1 MINVMKMVSIFLLL
15 LFFLGLSPL
24 TSQQP
29 PQGPPVTV
37 QPIKGNLDAAKLFM
51 VKGGSGANCGFF
63 VGAKGVVVIDA
74 KMTADAAKQMIVEI
88 RKITPL
94 PITHLLITHSDG
106 DHVNGLGGFPTGL
119 KILAHARTKKDMEEA
134 FQKDDALKPLLAYL
148 PNQTFTDN
156 FDLKGLGE
164 EIRLLYFGPAHT
176 SGDVVVFFPDEK
188 IAFIGDLVFI
198 GRDPLIHREKGGT
211 SFGLVANLK
220 KILELDAKTFISGH
234 NDPLTK
240 KDIQGLSSSIEEKQA
255 KVKDMIKAGKTL
267 DEIKKAFGIA
277 DQAGAPAGRRWPS
290 LVEVIYLELT
300 EKK

>member
-1 MINVMKMVSIFLLL
+1 MIHALKLGSFFLFL
-15 LFFLGLSPL
+15 LFFVGLSPL

-29 PQGPPVTV
+29 PQQPQLSV
-37 QPIKGNLDAAKLFM
+37 QPLKGTPETARLFM
-51 VKGGSGANCGFF
+51 VKGGSGANGGFF

-74 KMTADAAKQMIVEI
+74 KMTADAAKQMIAEI

-94 PITHLLITHSDG
+94 PITHVLITHSDG

-119 KILAHARTKKDMEEA
+119 TIIAHARTKKDMEEA
-134 FQKDDALKPLLAYL
+134 FQKDAASKPLLAYL
-148 PNQTFTDN
+148 PTQTFTDN

-176 SGDVVVFFPDEK
+176 SGDVVVFFPAEK
-188 IAFIGDLVFI
+188 VAFIGDLAFI

-220 KILELDAKTFISGH
+220 KILELDADTFISGH

-240 KDIQGLSSSIEEKQA
+240 KDIQGLSSSIEEKQV

-267 DEIKKAFGIA
+267 DEIKKAFGLA
-277 DQAGAPAGRRWPS
+277 DQAGAPAGRRWLS
-290 LVEVIYLELT
+290 MVEVIYLELT